1 MLPGTKEAN
10 ERVRKFQQGGI
21 PLLMS
26 QGTGSEVKSLSPE
39 YKLRMARDG
48 KAAADEWWEEHLK
61 KTGRTEFRPKLP
73 ETQEEWW
80 ARQRAK
86 PYPVGDRA
94 KYDENEWLKIKQM
107 VLIHDYTNN
116 PKTPK
121 YIRDNINDYAWYE
134 AERQAK
140 AFSKGEKLV
149 PIDVDPQ
156 GNFKKWMLTS
166 SMGTASRRRSSGLSY
181 QEFKA
186 QEKKR
191 VEEDAARKITAAVRK
206 VAKKKSKEPRVR
218 TNVGMEEMIK
228 LRDDAIV
235 AKRARLTGETK
246 AEARKALVAM
256 KAIYV
261 PEPEPEPELDVAEW
275 TLKNPV
281 RVYYVEEARAGLSFE
296 KRRVIDPKTEDVIG
310 ELGEA
315 KFADLR
321 ELIRRKDDLDDEFP
335 DLEELDMPEPQPQSQ
350 SHSKEC
356 PKHPRK
362 HASSVRQ
369 TKMAMRGP
377 NPNREGWKLPRKPY
391 GHANEVVELEDDLT
405 DAEMK
410 KMTSELPRRC
420 LVEAVADWAK
430 ENNKIVLPSIT
441 RADKAEIVATI
452 KEHRIPVPKMSGGGY
467 YGDDMDNILT
477 GGQIHNEVHLCP
489 ECRMGDD
496 EWDWIE
502 NERRTTQ
509 PYEIAGGADP
519 NPDDRKRGRDVPEE
533 SEEESEEEE
542 EEDSMEDASE
552 ESEDDFARDIAFVCA
567 ECGQDV
573 MWGSPEYAG
582 RRDTEQGPVCADCA
596 ALLGAEDEEE
606 EEEDDD
612 DMLAPP
618 PPPAPA
624 PEGFYEGGSKNL
636 PPFFHMRGFGE
647 YDWGGDEDVYYD
659 EDGKETTKDK
669 YEKEFSDGSE
679 DDLPEQPQFIGD
691 PSQFKVMPFDPN
703 NPMMYR
709 GSGLF
714 DYSYSGAKEST
725 DRMIADM
732 AEAKSKKEEKER
744 RRKKKQEETG
754 WMPIDFDA
762 PIEFDSDGD
771 YEGRDWLLGR
781 GGEKDYLKKAKAFAK
796 KAGYADWKNL
806 KYATDGVH
814 KLELNGVKFGR
825 KGYGDFIDYGMKDGA
840 KEAQKHR
847 SAYLARA
854 TKIKGDWKDDPMS
867 KNNLAIKVLWG
878 GSPFHH
884 LRGGAKQPALPPNID
899 LVSKKESPIVEEI
912 IEEPMDDTDI
922 RAYYPNA
929 KIMRYSDLKNYKT
942 ITQLLPKDKSY
953 AFLLYQQETN
963 SGHWVLIMRYGST
976 IEFFC
981 SYGSAI
987 DAPLKWTNPRD
998 RQLLGEAVPY
1008 LSNLLKSQKEFNV
1021 IHNPVQY
1028 QSKGSDKATCGA
1040 HDVMRLSQMLNHGQ
1054 DLTDYYDFMSR
1065 VKKESGLSYDEI
1077 VANFVSQR

>member
-1 MLPGTKEAN
+1 MLPGTREAN
-10 ERVRKFQQGGI
+10 ERVRKLQQGGI

-39 YKLRMARDG
+39 YKLRLSRDG
-48 KAAADEWWEEHLK
+48 KAAADEWWEAYLK
-61 KTGRTEFRPKLP
+61 KTGYTEWRPRLPQALQKEKELPEWHIVNQRRDGNQSRNEIRFKDFSPKEEKAEKEKIREYLLQSPEYKQTLKDDGVKDAKEWLERTEGHNF
-73 ETQEEWW
+73 TY
-80 ARQRAK
+80 RALK
-86 PYPVGDRA
+86 ELFEDSREQKVQYA
-94 KYDENEWLKIKQM
+94 KTKS
-107 VLIHDYTNN
+107 
-116 PKTPK
+116 
-121 YIRDNINDYAWYE
+121 A
-134 AERQAK
+134 
-140 AFSKGEKLV
+140 
-149 PIDVDPQ
+149 
-156 GNFKKWMLTS
+156 
-166 SMGTASRRRSSGLSY
+166 AS
-181 QEFKA
+181 
-186 QEKKR
+186 
-191 VEEDAARKITAAVRK
+191 KITKATK
-206 VAKKKSKEPRVR
+206 KYLDKKKSKVR

-261 PEPEPEPELDVAEW
+261 PEPEQPEPE
-275 TLKNPV
+275 
-281 RVYYVEEARAGLSFE
+281 
-296 KRRVIDPKTEDVIG
+296 
-310 ELGEA
+310 
-315 KFADLR
+315 
-321 ELIRRKDDLDDEFP
+321 RRKDDLDDEFP
-335 DLEELDMPEPQPQSQ
+335 DLEGLEWTDVPKSQEQAQSG
-350 SHSKEC
+350 KC

-405 DAEMK
+405 DAELK

-430 ENNKIVLPSIT
+430 EHNKIVLPSIT

-477 GGQIHNEVHLCP
+477 GEDDSMWQSRGGQIHNEVHLCP

-496 EWDWIE
+496 DWDFIE

-509 PYEIAGGADP
+509 PYEIAGMGSAASIPRGDP
-519 NPDDRKRGRDVPEE
+519 APRDDPMGEDT
-533 SEEESEEEE
+533 E
-542 EEDSMEDASE
+542 EEDTDE
-552 ESEDDFARDIAFVCA
+552 ESEDDFSRDVAFVCA

-582 RRDTEQGPVCADCA
+582 RRDTDQGPVCADCA
-596 ALLGAEDEEE
+596 ELLGIESEDEAS
-606 EEEDDD
+606 DDD
-612 DMLAPP
+612 TDSGPDGADTPRRARSPDMD
-618 PPPAPA
+618 
-624 PEGFYEGGSKNL
+624 GGSI
-636 PPFFHMRGFGE
+636 PTPFFHLRGAASE
-647 YDWGGDEDVYYD
+647 WDWGGDEDVYYD
-659 EDGKETTKDK
+659 EDGKETTKEK
-669 YEKEFSDGSE
+669 YDELEPI
-679 DDLPEQPQFIGD
+679 LPEQPQFVGD

-703 NPMMYR
+703 NPMMFM
-709 GSGLF
+709 GSGNK
-714 DYSYSGAKEST
+714 G
-725 DRMIADM
+725 
-732 AEAKSKKEEKER
+732 
-744 RRKKKQEETG
+744 
-754 WMPIDFDA
+754 
-762 PIEFDSDGD
+762 
-771 YEGRDWLLGR
+771 
-781 GGEKDYLKKAKAFAK
+781 DYLKAAKAFAK
-796 KAGYADWKNL
+796 KAGYKDWNKI

-825 KGYGDFIDYGMKDGA
+825 KGYGDFIDYGMKDGN

-847 SAYLARA
+847 KAYLARA
-854 TKIKGDWKDDPMS
+854 TNIKGSWKDDPMS
-867 KNNLAIKVLWG
+867 KNNLAIKVLW
-878 GSPFHH
+878 
-884 LRGGAKQPALPPNID
+884 GGAKQPALPPNID
-899 LVSKKESPIVEEI
+899 LVSKKESPVVEEI

-998 RQLLGEAVPY
+998 RQMLGEAVPY

>member
-1 MLPGTKEAN
+1 MLPGTKAAN
-10 ERVRKFQQGGI
+10 EQVRRFQQGGI

-39 YKLRMARDG
+39 YKLRMAKEG

-61 KTGRTEFRPKLP
+61 KTGRKEFLPNLP

-80 ARQRAK
+80 ARKRAT
-86 PYPVGDRA
+86 PYRER
-94 KYDENEWLKIKQM
+94 DEGEWLKIKQM

-121 YIRDNINDYAWYE
+121 YIRDSINDYANYE
-134 AERQAK
+134 AQRQAK

-166 SMGTASRRRSSGLSY
+166 SAGEASRRRSSGLSY

-191 VEEDAARKITAAVRK
+191 VEDIAARKITAAVRK

-310 ELGEA
+310 LLGEA

-321 ELIRRKDDLDDEFP
+321 ELIRRKDELDEEFP
-335 DLEELDMPEPQPQSQ
+335 DLEELDWTDVPKSQEQAQSG
-350 SHSKEC
+350 KC

-430 ENNKIVLPSIT
+430 EHNKIVLPSIT

-467 YGDDMDNILT
+467 YGDDMDDILT

-519 NPDDRKRGRDVPEE
+519 APRDDPMGEE
-533 SEEESEEEE
+533 GEEEK

-596 ALLGAEDEEE
+596 ELLGPEDEEE

-612 DMLAPP
+612 DMIAPPPP
-618 PPPAPA
+618 PPPAP
-624 PEGFYEGGSKNL
+624 EGKYEGGKS
-636 PPFFHMRGFGE
+636 PFFHMRGAASE
-647 YDWGGDEDVYYD
+647 
-659 EDGKETTKDK
+659 
-669 YEKEFSDGSE
+669 YEKE
-679 DDLPEQPQFIGD
+679 DDSMWQSRTPS
-691 PSQFKVMPFDPN
+691 SQFKVMPFDPN
-703 NPMMYR
+703 NPMMY
-709 GSGLF
+709 SG
-714 DYSYSGAKEST
+714 
-725 DRMIADM
+725 
-732 AEAKSKKEEKER
+732 
-744 RRKKKQEETG
+744 
-754 WMPIDFDA
+754 
-762 PIEFDSDGD
+762 
-771 YEGRDWLLGR
+771 
-781 GGEKDYLKKAKAFAK
+781 GGEEDYLKKAKAFAK
-796 KAGYADWKNL
+796 KAGYADWNNL

-825 KGYGDFIDYGMKDGA
+825 KGYGDFIDYGMKEGN

-854 TKIKGDWKDDPMS
+854 TKIKGSWKDDPMS

-884 LRGGAKQPALPPNID
+884 LRGGAKQPALPPNVD

-998 RQLLGEAVPY
+998 RQMLGEAVPY